1 MLQLSGLMPDG
12 YPHGKDDDDVCQ
24 PLRVG
29 ETLHLGKADW
39 VYGDCSMRVRVSDIR
54 YGHDSDESPV
64 IGILATIVGG
74 GRDGRMVAIAVYKR
88 SLTHPGVREA
98 PRAGNGTD
106 P

>member
-1 MLQLSGLMPDG
+1 MSD
-12 YPHGKDDDDVCQ
+12 Q

-64 IGILATIVGG
+64 IGVIATIVGG
-74 GRDGRMVAIAVYKR
+74 GRDGRMVAIAIYKQALNR
-88 SLTHPGVREA
+88 PGVRESA
-98 PRAGNGTD
+98 RAVNGTD
-106 P
+106 PYQ